1 MEESKAGVQGGG
13 AGAAGQKQG
22 QGQGHGSVQGGM
34 TITTAP
40 TKGTHTS
47 SSTSKGS
54 KSPQDPHHHRRNTT
68 EQSGS
73 ENSVVVEGEEEQL
86 VYSWHKVNVYTTLTS
101 SRGSGWFK
109 RKTKESRE
117 KHILKDV
124 TGLCRPGELLAIMG
138 ASGAGKTTLLNVL
151 THRNNDKLRIT
162 GDLFVNGRRVDPD
175 TLTSRSAYVQQDDL
189 FVGLITV
196 REQLIFQAMVRMDRH
211 LTHSQRMTRVDEVI
225 SELGLT
231 KCADTKIGLPG
242 RIKGISGGEMK
253 RLAFACEV
261 LTNPP
266 LMLCDEPT
274 SGLDSF
280 MAQNVVA
287 VMKNMA
293 ERGKTIISTIHQP
306 SSEVYA
312 MFDRVLLMAEGR
324 VAFLGE
330 VDAAYEFFSRIN
342 MPCPPNY
349 NPADFFIS
357 TLAVQP
363 GKEES
368 CRKAINMICDEFV
381 KSEDGLSIEK
391 AVKENSSDSEQ
402 QEGYDSQLDVEVKKS
417 PYKASW
423 WSQFRNVL
431 WRSWL
436 EVIREPMLIK
446 VRFFQVMAIALLIG
460 IIYFRQQL
468 TQEGVTN
475 INGALFLLLTNM
487 TFQNVFGVINT
498 FCAQLPLFLREHF
511 NGMYRTDVYF
521 LSKMVSELPF
531 HIIYPFAFVSIAYY
545 MVGFTNDVVD
555 FFICALVVVLVAN
568 CAVSFGYMISCM
580 SRNLSIAL
588 AIASPLIIPLML
600 FGGFFLNSGSTPV
613 YLTWLKYLSWFS
625 YGNEALLLNQWS
637 DVKSIACRNNETCY
651 PDGHAVLSF
660 LHYEGGT
667 ISANIASLVALLV
680 GYRVIAFCAL
690 LGKTYRKQ

>member
-1 MEESKAGVQGGG
+1 MGIPKL
-13 AGAAGQKQG
+13 
-22 QGQGHGSVQGGM
+22 
-34 TITTAP
+34 
-40 TKGTHTS
+40 S
-47 SSTSKGS
+47 SSK
-54 KSPQDPHHHRRNTT
+54 KL
-68 EQSGS
+68 S
-73 ENSVVVEGEEEQL
+73 ESDTSVVVGGADQIT
-86 VYSWHKVNVYTTLTS
+86 YSWHNVNVYSQPSATGGTGIF
-101 SRGSGWFK
+101 R
-109 RKTKESRE
+109 RKKQQSRE
-117 KHILKDV
+117 KHILKNV

-151 THRNNDKLRIT
+151 THRNNDKLRVT
-162 GDLFVNGRRVDPD
+162 GDLYVNGRRVDPD
-175 TLTSRSAYVQQDDL
+175 ALTSRSAYVQQDDL
-189 FVGLITV
+189 FIGLLTV
-196 REQLIFQAMVRMDRH
+196 REQLIFQAMLRMDRF
-211 LTHSQRMTRVDEVI
+211 LTKDQRMTRVDEVI

-231 KCADTKIGLPG
+231 KCSDTKIGVPG
-242 RIKGISGGEMK
+242 RIRGISGGEMK

-266 LMLCDEPT
+266 LMFCDEPT

-330 VDAAYEFFSRIN
+330 VDAAYQFFNRIGL
-342 MPCPPNY
+342 PCPPNY

-368 CRKAINMICDEFV
+368 CKKAITMICDEFI
-381 KSEDGLSIEK
+381 KSEEGINIER
-391 AVKENSSDSEQ
+391 AVRENSKEVEP
-402 QEGYDSQLDVEVKKS
+402 EGYDSQSDVEVRKS

-423 WSQFRNVL
+423 CTQFRNVL

-446 VRFFQVMAIALLIG
+446 VRFIQVMAIALLIG
-460 IIYFRQQL
+460 MIYWGQKL
-468 TQEGVTN
+468 TQEGITN

-487 TFQNVFGVINT
+487 TFQNVFGVVST
-498 FCAQLPLFLREHF
+498 FCAQLPIFLREHF

-521 LSKMVSELPF
+521 LSKMLAELPF
-531 HIIYPFAFVSIAYY
+531 HIFYPFAFVAIAYH
-545 MVGFTNDVVD
+545 MVGFTDDYVN
-555 FFICALVVVLVAN
+555 FFICASIVILVAN
-568 CAVSFGYMISCM
+568 CAISFGYMISCM
-580 SRNLSIAL
+580 ARNLSVAL
-588 AIASPLIIPLML
+588 AISAPFIIPLML

-625 YGNEALLLNQWS
+625 YGNEALLVNQWKG
-637 DVKSIACRNNETCY
+637 VESIECNTNQTCF
-651 PDGHAVLSF
+651 PNGEAVLSF
-660 LHYEGGT
+660 LHYENGS
-667 ISANIASLVALLV
+667 IPNNVLCLVVLILTYRTLAFLALL
-680 GYRVIAFCAL
+680 A
-690 LGKTYRKQ
+690 KTYRKQ

>member
-1 MEESKAGVQGGG
+1 MKMKFA
-13 AGAAGQKQG
+13 AGALK
-22 QGQGHGSVQGGM
+22 
-34 TITTAP
+34 
-40 TKGTHTS
+40 
-47 SSTSKGS
+47 KGS
-54 KSPQDPHHHRRNTT
+54 
-68 EQSGS
+68 ESGS
-73 ENSVVVEGEEEQL
+73 DNSVVVETDDEQL
-86 VYSWHKVNVYTTLTS
+86 VYSWHRVNVYTTLTS
-101 SRGSGWFK
+101 VRGSGVFK

-124 TGLCRPGELLAIMG
+124 TGVCRPGELLAIMG

-151 THRNNDKLRIT
+151 THRNNDKLRVT

-189 FVGLITV
+189 FIGLITV

-211 LTHSQRMTRVDEVI
+211 LTYSQRMTRVDEVI

-231 KCADTKIGLPG
+231 KCADTKIGVPG

-363 GKEES
+363 GKEDG
-368 CRKAINMICDEFV
+368 CRKAINMICDEFA
-381 KSEDGLSIEK
+381 KSEEGLSIEK
-391 AVKENSSDSEQ
+391 AVKENSAEGEQ
-402 QEGYDSQLDVEVKKS
+402 QPGYDSQVDVDVKKS

-423 WSQFRNVL
+423 WTQFRNVL

-460 IIYFRQQL
+460 VIYFGQSL

-521 LSKMVSELPF
+521 ISKMMSELPF
-531 HIIYPFAFVSIAYY
+531 HVIYPFAFVSIAYY
-545 MVGFTNDVVD
+545 MVGFTNNVVD
-555 FFICALVVVLVAN
+555 FFVCALIVILVAN

-625 YGNEALLLNQWS
+625 YGNEALLINQWS
-637 DVKSIACRNNETCY
+637 DVKSIACRSNETCY

-667 ISANIASLVALLV
+667 VTANVVNLVILMV
-680 GYRVIAFCAL
+680 GYRLLAFFAL

>member
-1 MEESKAGVQGGG
+1 MKM
-13 AGAAGQKQG
+13 KL
-22 QGQGHGSVQGGM
+22 
-34 TITTAP
+34 
-40 TKGTHTS
+40 KTS
-47 SSTSKGS
+47 AKSKGDS
-54 KSPQDPHHHRRNTT
+54 TP
-68 EQSGS
+68 ESGS
-73 ENSVVVEGEEEQL
+73 ENSVVVESEEEQL
-86 VYSWHKVNVYTTLTS
+86 VYSWHKVNVFTTLKS
-101 SRGSGWFK
+101 VQGSGWFK

-124 TGLCRPGELLAIMG
+124 TGVCRPGELLAIMG

-189 FVGLITV
+189 FIGLITV

-211 LTHSQRMTRVDEVI
+211 LTYYQRMSRVDEVI

-231 KCADTKIGLPG
+231 KCADTKIGVPG

-363 GKEES
+363 GKEDG
-368 CRKAINMICDEFV
+368 CRKAINMICDEFT
-381 KSEDGLSIEK
+381 KSEEGVNIEK
-391 AVKENSSDSEQ
+391 AVKENSTEGEQ
-402 QEGYDSQLDVEVKKS
+402 AEGYDSLVDVEVKKS

-423 WSQFRNVL
+423 WCQFRTVL

-531 HIIYPFAFVSIAYY
+531 HIFYPFAFVAIAYY

-555 FFICALVVVLVAN
+555 FFICATVVILVAN

-580 SRNLSIAL
+580 SKNLSIAL

-625 YGNEALLLNQWS
+625 YGNEALLLNQWA
-637 DVKSIACRNNETCY
+637 DVKSIACRANETCY

-660 LHYEGGT
+660 LHYESGT
-667 ISANIASLVALLV
+667 IAANIASLVALLV
-680 GYRVIAFCAL
+680 GYRALAFCAL